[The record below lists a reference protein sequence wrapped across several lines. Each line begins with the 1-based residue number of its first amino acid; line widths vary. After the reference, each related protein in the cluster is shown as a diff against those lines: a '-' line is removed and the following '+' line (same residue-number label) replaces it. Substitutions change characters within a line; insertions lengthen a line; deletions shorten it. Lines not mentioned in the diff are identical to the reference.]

1 MFSIVVFNFDGLK
14 ANSVVKE
21 RALLQALRAQDIFVT
36 VRCSTGLGGV
46 RVSFHYYTTK
56 AEIDAFLNAV
66 RTFLK
71 ENS

>member
-1 MFSIVVFNFDGLK
+1 MSSIVVFNFDELK
-14 ANSVVKE
+14 DNSVVKE

-46 RVSFHYYTTK
+46 RVSFHYYTAK

>member
-1 MFSIVVFNFDGLK
+1 MSSIVGFNFDGLK
-14 ANSVVKE
+14 DNSVVKE

-46 RVSFHYYTTK
+46 RVSFHYYMTK